1 MKLIRFQ
8 KEWVLTLVLM
18 SLMILVHTVPFS
30 SSYLQV
36 PFSIESRL
44 LSLSSSD
51 KSFNEST
58 PIYQEALKKSGYH
71 YKLKHQKNIST
82 ATLKQQRKRKIVWF
96 NPVYSMNVTTNVG
109 RYFLNLINKHFL
121 PHHKFSKIFNRNN
134 MKTSYRCMPN
144 MKSRANIHSKTVTKA
159 QPSAQAR
166 TFNCINK
173 SKCFLNNKCLSNN
186 VLCKANITSTIESY
200 RNKIYYGISET
211 KFKSRYADYRKSFKN
226 RKHKTDTELS
236 NEIWKLK
243 EQQQKKKKMLIYRGK
258 L

>member
-1 MKLIRFQ
+1 
-8 KEWVLTLVLM
+8 
-18 SLMILVHTVPFS
+18 
-30 SSYLQV
+30 
-36 PFSIESRL
+36 
-44 LSLSSSD
+44 
-51 KSFNEST
+51 
-58 PIYQEALKKSGYH
+58 
-71 YKLKHQKNIST
+71 
-82 ATLKQQRKRKIVWF
+82 
-96 NPVYSMNVTTNVG
+96 
-109 RYFLNLINKHFL
+109 
-121 PHHKFSKIFNRNN
+121 

-159 QPSAQAR
+159 QLSAQAR

-173 SKCFLNNKCLSNN
+173 SKCFLNNKCLSNK

-243 EQQQKKKKMLIYRGK
+243 EQQQKKKKCWYIVGNSREIFDSYKSINKSMHVMSKQKISNTAAQRR
-258 L
+258 